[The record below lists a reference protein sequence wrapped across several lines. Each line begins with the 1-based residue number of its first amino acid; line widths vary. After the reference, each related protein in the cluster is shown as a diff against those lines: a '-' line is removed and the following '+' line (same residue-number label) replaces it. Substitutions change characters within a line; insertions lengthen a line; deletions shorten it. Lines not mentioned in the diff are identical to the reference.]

1 MGIRKKKAKSYPP
14 LLCGIIGSRT
24 AALRNKR
31 PEHKADR
38 ESGWCGGGGET
49 IAHVII
55 SCYVTLLCV
64 LWLREKGEKINK
76 SLWDLLDIFA
86 QQLKLEI
93 DAPRVF

>member
-1 MGIRKKKAKSYPP
+1 
-14 LLCGIIGSRT
+14 LCGRIGSRT

-38 ESGWCGGGGET
+38 ESGWWGGGET
-49 IAHVII
+49 IAHVI
-55 SCYVTLLCV
+55 SPVMSRCYVFYGLG
-64 LWLREKGEKINK
+64 RKEKKINK

-93 DAPRVF
+93 DAPRVFLVCA